1 MQPPFASC
9 LPMHMNEPQFSINCF
24 WPVVGQRSSWQGHP
38 CSLKA
43 YAFFCWFTTGPALQ
57 LAPEQMAQ
65 SAEAWRPIGHAARKR
80 KRMMPVRLIHG
91 PLTGL
96 NSRKLGTILLK

>member
-9 LPMHMNEPQFSINCF
+9 LPMHMNEPHFSINCF

-65 SAEAWRPIGHAARKR
+65 STEAWWSIGHAAMK
-80 KRMMPVRLIHG
+80 KDG
-91 PLTGL
+91 
-96 NSRKLGTILLK
+96 